1 MGRYFPLLSE
11 NKYSWNTWSREHR
24 LHCWWCIKALW
35 DFFLCRSWRLWW
47 PSTMWA
53 LHSNLAA
60 PAPAS
65 QAASPPAKAS
75 ASTTWK
81 RFFWCLRLGTAEW
94 WHSVT
99 HWVVLWYHSLLHSL
113 LLFLVIKQ
121 VNIWGFRSTSFYFV
135 PAPCFSAWPLHV
147 PCKLKILVRLP
158 ILHLTP
164 ALVASA

>member
-1 MGRYFPLLSE
+1 MAW
-11 NKYSWNTWSREHR
+11 KWD
-24 LHCWWCIKALW
+24 CICLFYLRASTVGAPEAESTEGYTAGDALRCI
-35 DFFLCRSWRLWW
+35 FLCRSWRLWW

-53 LHSNLAA
+53 LPSNLAA

-81 RFFWCLRLGTAEW
+81 RHFWCLRLGTAEW
-94 WHSVT
+94 WHTVT

-121 VNIWGFRSTSFYFV
+121 VNIWGSEAQVNVISTLSLL
-135 PAPCFSAWPLHV
+135 PAFLLGFCM
-147 PCKLKILVRLP
+147 CLVNWKYL
-158 ILHLTP
+158 
-164 ALVASA
+164 